1 MATNNIKLN
10 ILRRIIGKKM
20 VVIKDYIKNI
30 YYYGM
35 VDSVIDENTVNV
47 KSPSGEFEKI
57 SIFNLRSPSNEYQ

>member
-20 VVIKDYIKNI
+20 VV
-30 YYYGM
+30 
-35 VDSVIDENTVNV
+35 SVIDENTVNV